1 MSRESQVEIAIV
13 AVACCWC
20 PILADQLPTD
30 AQETFASEKKE
41 KRAEG
46 KAVPTKVAAT

>member
-1 MSRESQVEIAIV
+1 MSRESQVEIVIV
-13 AVACCWC
+13 AVACCWH

-30 AQETFASEKKE
+30 AQETFASEK
-41 KRAEG
+41 RAEE